1 MDSMFSA
8 IVRIGLIITLV
19 SIINMLSLVFK
30 PQEHK
35 LVRWLAAISVL
46 LILFTGIVFV
56 VVLLP

>member
-19 SIINMLSLVFK
+19 SIINMLSLAFK
-30 PQEHK
+30 PQEHTF
-35 LVRWLAAISVL
+35 VRWLAAISVL
-46 LILFTGIVFV
+46 LILITGIVFV